1 MKKKLLLFTLM
12 ICLSAGIIHAQIR
25 KVPSE
30 VTDALKAKYP
40 TAEKVEW
47 KDKLA
52 FFEASFVLNGSEM
65 TADFSNSGEWQETDK
80 KMTYDQLPAVVK
92 DGLKK
97 SKYNDWTPG
106 SVTQID
112 KNDKSIRYRIYVEK
126 SSLVQKKFLI
136 FNSEGQLEKE
146 AQTI

>member
-12 ICLSAGIIHAQIR
+12 ICFGAGMLFAQIR
-25 KVPSE
+25 KIPSE
-30 VTDALKAKYP
+30 VTEALKAKYP

-47 KDKLA
+47 KDKLT
-52 FFEASFVLNGSEM
+52 FFEAAFVLNGSEM
-65 TADFSNSGEWQETDK
+65 TANFSNSGEWQETDK
-80 KMTYDQLPAVVK
+80 KITYDQLPAAVK

-112 KNDKSIRYRIYVEK
+112 KNDKSIKYRIYVEK

-136 FNSEGQLEKE
+136 LNSEGQLEKE
-146 AQTI
+146 VQTI

>member
-1 MKKKLLLFTLM
+1 MKKKLLLFALM
-12 ICLSAGIIHAQIR
+12 ICFGAGMLFAQIR
-25 KVPSE
+25 KIPSQ
-30 VTDALKAKYP
+30 VTEALKAKYP

-47 KDKLA
+47 KDKLT
-52 FFEASFVLNGSEM
+52 FFEAAFVLNGSEM

-80 KMTYDQLPAVVK
+80 KITYDQLPAAVK

-112 KNDKSIRYRIYVEK
+112 KIIKYRIYVEK

-136 FNSEGQLEKE
+136 LNSEGQLEKE
-146 AQTI
+146 VQTI